1 MKTLTV
7 KLKQHTP
14 LIHFQHDQYGATLRA
29 SEVKPK
35 LDRFILSKLTSEEK
49 TLGRSKGWI
58 KSKNGKDWLD
68 YKMKISDNPDN
79 IISIKMNEK
88 REYKEWNEKK
98 DKQKGW
104 RIEVVDYGEI
114 RSSKP
119 ESKTRLVIKDENGK
133 KYYAKWRKTDSK
145 IIYDLDTYPCFFAN
159 MGCDINDPLEYRKV
173 SFAEEPFDMV
183 IITKHSELFD
193 YLSDI
198 NKKILSSFFL
208 NTNFGTRQSKGFGSF
223 YIDESEELYERPHS
237 DYYFNLPIAEDYYY
251 EEFYSLFEIIEL
263 FTKTLRA
270 GINDKR
276 GSNTAFYFKS
286 LAFMYCKDILMS
298 EWDKKKVKTE
308 FYFDESDR
316 RKDSLQK
323 QRKEHKDD
331 EDHDILYFDSEDGYD
346 IRDLLGFSTNEEW
359 QSYSDSIEKKVA
371 IIREN
376 NPKFPRNEDNLPVD
390 RMRSPL
396 LVKPF
401 CLIDD
406 DNNVSY
412 DIYLLFQDEEVG
424 MEDFKRQQKICFYS
438 KREKNDKGLQK
449 RIMLKIPQSF
459 SMLDYFDYIFNT
471 LQLNIS
477 EHIEEKY
484 HQHEYYRLL
493 QDIYGQLRNNY
504 KKI

>member
-183 IITKHSELFD
+183 IITKHSELFE

-251 EEFYSLFEIIEL
+251 EEFYALFEIIEL
-263 FTKTLRA
+263 FTNTLRA

-276 GSNTAFYFKS
+276 GNNTAFYFKS
-286 LAFMYCKDILMS
+286 LAFMYCKDILKA

-308 FYFDESDR
+308 FYFDESHR

-323 QRKEHKDD
+323 QRKEHKNDKD
-331 EDHDILYFDSEDGYD
+331 YDILYFDSKDGYD

-371 IIREN
+371 IIKEN
-376 NPKFPRNEDNLPVD
+376 NPKFPRNEDSLPVD

-412 DIYLLFQDEEVG
+412 DIYLLFQDKEVG

-471 LQLNIS
+471 LQLNVS
-477 EHIEEKY
+477 EHIEKKY
-484 HQHEYYRLL
+484 HQHEYYGLL
-493 QDIYGQLRNNY
+493 KDIYDQLRNNY